1 MAAARDLTTDGM
13 QELQQLTEADPDR
26 RVRRRAQAVLL
37 ESEGRPLAEMARL
50 FHTAARRVRVWR
62 ERFISEGRDGLQ
74 DRPRA
79 GRPPKL
85 AESDRVFLETALDQG
100 PHAYGLPVSIW
111 SMREM
116 QALLKR
122 ERGLEVSVYTVH
134 RVAHA
139 LGYRYRRPRRDLTHR
154 THCQDAEVTANRIAR

>member
-1 MAAARDLTTDGM
+1 MASARDLTTDGM
-13 QELQQLTEADPDR
+13 QELQRLTEADPDR

-37 ESEGRPLAEMARL
+37 ASEGRPLAEVARI
-50 FHTAARRVRVWR
+50 FDTAARRVRVWR
-62 ERFISEGRDGLQ
+62 DRFLSEGRDGLQ

-85 AESDRVFLETALDQG
+85 AESDRAFLETALDQG
-100 PHAYGLPVSIW
+100 PQAYGLPVTIW

-122 ERGLEVSVYTVH
+122 ERGVEVSIYTVH
-134 RVAHA
+134 RVVHA
-139 LGYRYRRPRRDLTHR
+139 LGYRHRRPLRDLTHC
-154 THCQDAEVTANRIAR
+154 THCQDAEAAAHRIAR